1 MTGIFVLTTRGLEGV
16 SAAELQALP
25 QVTVDELAY
34 RRVLVQCA
42 EPLDGLLQLRTV
54 DDVFVQ
60 AATWQG
66 IGRPRS
72 TLPTLV
78 QLAGDLDLRPAA
90 AVCSQLRPLATPPT
104 FSVTAS
110 FVGKR
115 NYSTEEIKLALAEG
129 LEGFHGWEYRSDD
142 AEADLNVRIFLDH
155 EQAVVG
161 VRLGKTPLHERPYK
175 QIHIPGSLKPP
186 VAAALLALAEIKPG
200 LRVLDP
206 CCGGGTIVI
215 EAALAGASAQGGDND
230 PAAVQAAQSNA
241 QAAGITPMIERWDAQ
256 SLPLA
261 DASIDCIVSN
271 LPWGRQIIL
280 DAALATFYRRVLGEM
295 RRVLVPGGRIVVLS
309 GTPDLINLPALQRVA
324 EIEISL
330 FGQTPT
336 VIVLQA
342 V

>member
-1 MTGIFVLTTRGLEGV
+1 MSPIFVLTARGLEGV

-34 RRVLVQCA
+34 RRVLAHCE

-54 DDVFVQ
+54 DDVFGYVT
-60 AATWQG
+60 TWQA

-72 TLPTLV
+72 TLTTLV
-78 QLAGDLDLRPAA
+78 GLGSELDLRPAA
-90 AVCSQLRPLATPPT
+90 AVCSELRALATPPT

-129 LEGFHGWEYRSDD
+129 LESFHGWEYRSDD
-142 AEADLNVRIFLDH
+142 AEADLNVRLFLDH
-155 EQAVVG
+155 DQAVIG

-175 QIHIPGSLKPP
+175 QTHIPGSLKPP
-186 VAAALLALAEIKPG
+186 VAAALLALAQVKPG
-200 LRVLDP
+200 LRLLDP

-215 EAALAGASAQGGDND
+215 EAALAGANAQGGDNN
-230 PAAVQAAQSNA
+230 PLAVQAAQGNA
-241 QAAGITPMIERWDAQ
+241 QAAGVSTMIEQWDAQ

-261 DASIDCIVSN
+261 DASVDCIVSN
-271 LPWGRQIIL
+271 LPWGRQIVV
-280 DAALATFYRRVLGEM
+280 DATLATFYQRVLNEM

-309 GTPDLINLPALQRVA
+309 GTPELVESTGLQRTA

-336 VIVLQA
+336 VIVLEA
-342 V
+342 A